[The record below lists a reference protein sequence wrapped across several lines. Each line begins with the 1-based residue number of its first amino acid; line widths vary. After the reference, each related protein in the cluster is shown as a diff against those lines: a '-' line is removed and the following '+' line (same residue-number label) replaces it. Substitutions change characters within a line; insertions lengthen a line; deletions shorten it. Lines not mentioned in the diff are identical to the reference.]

1 MILGHDTGVRAGRV
15 NLVMVAAILLLLAIG
30 VVFIFSAGSIGEVG
44 GTRGARAML
53 YRRQMVWALAGMACF
68 ACVAMLDYRNLAS
81 FGWLF
86 YGVSLVLL
94 VAVLLVGERIYGAR
108 RWLDVGVPGVSMQ
121 PAELA
126 KIGVILA
133 LGQYLRRPELDLGRW
148 RTIGV
153 VIAIVAVPMVLIVR
167 QPDLGTAFVLVP
179 IAFAMLVAAGVP
191 WSKLAVLA
199 GAGVAIAAAVLAIMF
214 LPERLGASPE
224 RQKTIMRSVG
234 INPYQRERVVTFL
247 DPGRDPL
254 RSGWNLRQSQIAV
267 GSGGFW
273 GKGFRR
279 GDQNVLEFLPKS
291 VAPTDFIFSVIAEEA
306 GFVGSLLVTGL
317 FAAIVASGMW
327 TALLAGD
334 RLGRLLCTGV
344 VTLLFCH
351 VMINIGMTVGVF
363 PVTGV
368 PLPLISYGGT
378 FMVTVMAGLGLI
390 QCVYSRS

>member
-1 MILGHDTGVRAGRV
+1 V
-15 NLVMVAAILLLLAIG
+15 NWLMVAAILLLLAVG
-30 VVFIFSAGSIGEVG
+30 VIFIFSAGSMGEVTG
-44 GTRGARAML
+44 ARGARAML
-53 YRRQMVWALAGMACF
+53 YRRQIVWALAGMACF

-94 VAVLLVGERIYGAR
+94 VAVLVVGEKTYGAR
-108 RWLDVGVPGVSMQ
+108 RWLDIGVSGVHMQ

-148 RTIGV
+148 STIGA
-153 VIAIVAVPMVLIVR
+153 VIALVAVPMVLILK

-191 WSKLAVLA
+191 WSKLAVLG
-199 GAGVAIAAAVLAIMF
+199 GAGVAIVAAVLAVMF
-214 LPERLGASPE
+214 LPERLGAGPE
-224 RQKTIMRSVG
+224 RQKAVMRSVG

-317 FAAIVASGMW
+317 FAALVAAGMR
-327 TALLAGD
+327 TAALAGD

-368 PLPLISYGGT
+368 PLPLVSYGGT
-378 FMVTVMAGLGLI
+378 FMVAVMAGLGLI

>member
-1 MILGHDTGVRAGRV
+1 
-15 NLVMVAAILLLLAIG
+15 
-30 VVFIFSAGSIGEVG
+30 
-44 GTRGARAML
+44 
-53 YRRQMVWALAGMACF
+53 MACF